1 MEGRRYRITG
11 RVQGVGFRWWV
22 ANLAET
28 MGLGGW
34 VRNLP
39 DGSVELEVWGE
50 QSVLDRLEAHLA
62 RGPRGARVES
72 VIRGAAPEDA
82 SLQQR
87 FSIVG

>member
-1 MEGRRYRITG
+1 
-11 RVQGVGFRWWV
+11 VGFRWWTAKV
-22 ANLAET
+22 AET

-50 QSVLDRLEAHLA
+50 PSVLDRLEAHLS
-62 RGPRGARVES
+62 RGPRGARVEG
-72 VIRGAAPEDA
+72 VIRGAVPDDAP
-82 SLQQR
+82 LKQR